1 MIALIAACD
10 RHRLIGDHGRIPWR
24 IPGEQARFQ
33 KLTTGR
39 VVIMGRRTYAEI
51 GRPLPRRQTIVL
63 SRDKTFRA
71 PGCRTAAG
79 LAEALRLGAAFSDQL
94 FIAGGAAVYAEAL
107 PLADVLYL
115 TEIDAAYVGD
125 TYFPAF
131 DPALFIKILEA
142 HVPCDPSYDYY
153 TYLRK
158 P

>member
-33 KLTTGR
+33 KLTTGH
-39 VVIMGRRTYAEI
+39 VVIMGRQTYAEI

-63 SRDKTFRA
+63 SRNQTFRA
-71 PGCRTAAG
+71 PGCRIAAS

-131 DPALFIKILEA
+131 DPALFTKTLDA
-142 HVPCDPSYDYY
+142 HISGDPSYDYY

-158 P
+158 S

>member
-115 TEIDAAYVGD
+115 TEIDAAYAGD

>member
-1 MIALIAACD
+1 MTALIAAYD
-10 RHRLIGDHGRIPWR
+10 RCRLIGDHGRIPWQ

-33 KLTTGR
+33 KLTTGH

-71 PGCRTAAG
+71 PGCQTAAS
-79 LAEALRLGAAFSDQL
+79 LAEALRLGAACSDQL

-115 TEIDAAYVGD
+115 TEINAAYVGD

-131 DPALFIKILEA
+131 NPALFTKTLDA
-142 HVPCDPSYDYY
+142 HISGDPSYDYY
-153 TYLRK
+153 TYWRK

>member
-10 RHRLIGDHGRIPWR
+10 RHRLIGDHGRIPWQ

-71 PGCRTAAG
+71 PGCLNASS
-79 LAEALRLGAAFSDQL
+79 LAEAFRLGARFSKRL
-94 FIAGGAAVYAEAL
+94 FVAGGAAVYA
-107 PLADVLYL
+107 
-115 TEIDAAYVGD
+115 GD

-142 HVPCDPSYDYY
+142 HVSCDPSYDYY

>member
-142 HVPCDPSYDYY
+142 HVSCDPSYDYY

>member
-115 TEIDAAYVGD
+115 TEIDAAYAGD

-142 HVPCDPSYDYY
+142 HVPCDPSYDYS